1 MISVSKLSSSDAA
14 RCQSHFTVWLLLIH
28 ICPEI
33 KFVSLSWSCLPA
45 SASPECSESTLS
57 SKKPQY
63 VFSLFEKFQLNFRIR
78 LIFVMIYWSTTEFP
92 PSRRTKSR
100 ISYREHTELVDESI
114 SPEGISTKTIPAV
127 GEVLKLDLLLTVS
140 CRCLNK
146 NRYDTLLGC
155 LEKIDIMDIR

>member
-1 MISVSKLSSSDAA
+1 MPVSLYCLASFNPHLFWTQVCEPFMKLSASFSITWVQSLLWAPPIRNEVSQKKLNMCFLCLRSFSSTSESDLFSWWFIDP
-14 RCQSHFTVWLLLIH
+14 CQS
-28 ICPEI
+28 
-33 KFVSLSWSCLPA
+33 S
-45 SASPECSESTLS
+45 
-57 SKKPQY
+57 
-63 VFSLFEKFQLNFRIR
+63 
-78 LIFVMIYWSTTEFP
+78 

-114 SPEGISTKTIPAV
+114 LPEGISTKTIPAV

-155 LEKIDIMDIR
+155 LEKIPGYMLT

>member
-1 MISVSKLSSSDAA
+1 MPVSLYCLASFNPHLSWNQVCEPFMKLSASFSITWVQWVYPELQKTSI
-14 RCQSHFTVWLLLIH
+14 CVFFVWEVSAQLHNQTYFCDDLLIH
-28 ICPEI
+28 DR
-33 KFVSLSWSCLPA
+33 V
-45 SASPECSESTLS
+45 
-57 SKKPQY
+57 
-63 VFSLFEKFQLNFRIR
+63 
-78 LIFVMIYWSTTEFP
+78 P

>member
-1 MISVSKLSSSDAA
+1 MPVSLYCLASFNPHLSWNQVCEPFMKLSASFSITWVQWVYPELQKTSICVFFVWEVSTSQSDLFLWWFIDPRQSS
-14 RCQSHFTVWLLLIH
+14 
-28 ICPEI
+28 
-33 KFVSLSWSCLPA
+33 
-45 SASPECSESTLS
+45 
-57 SKKPQY
+57 
-63 VFSLFEKFQLNFRIR
+63 
-78 LIFVMIYWSTTEFP
+78 P

-146 NRYDTLLGC
+146 NRWHTSRMSRKDRHHGYTLT
-155 LEKIDIMDIR
+155 